1 MRIIAFVFCLAG
13 LSACT
18 DLERSNTLDP
28 ENPDAETLQRIVVE
42 NFIIHYTDVPSVP
55 APVQASQ
62 DALYELKQTYGN
74 QLLILEYHQKPQL
87 TANQDNLSRYAD
99 SVRYDSYR
107 GSTAR
112 GFPHVFFNGPATG
125 LQGASSK
132 ETARNRYDTVLD
144 SLALRKV
151 KLHAEVERSISGNT
165 MTITSRL
172 ARFGST
178 AITGLVVEYIV
189 YENRG
194 ARLGY
199 VVRNEAMPESVTS
212 LAGGEVKELPS
223 RTVTFGSEV
232 LDPNATH
239 VVMIVR
245 NQTSNQ
251 ILQVA
256 SSADVEE

>member
-1 MRIIAFVFCLAG
+1 MRIIAILLGLAG

-18 DLERSNTLDP
+18 DLERTNPLDP

-42 NFIIHYTDVPSVP
+42 NFIIHYTDISSVP
-55 APVQASQ
+55 VPVQASQ

-74 QLLILEYHQKPQL
+74 QLLILEYHQFPYL
-87 TANQDNLSRYAD
+87 TGNADNLARSDDTTRYNT
-99 SVRYDSYR
+99 YR

-112 GFPHVFFNGPATG
+112 GFPHVFFNGPSTG

-132 ETARNRYDTVLD
+132 ETAKNRYDTVLD
-144 SLALRKV
+144 SLTLRKV
-151 KLHAEVERSISGNT
+151 KLHAEVERTISGNT

-172 ARFGST
+172 AGFGSQT
-178 AITGLVVEYIV
+178 ITGLVVEYVV

-194 ARLGY
+194 TRLGY

-212 LAGGEVKELPS
+212 LAGGEVKELAS
-223 RTVTFGSEV
+223 RTINLGSEV
-232 LDPNATH
+232 LDPNAAE

-251 ILQVA
+251 VLQVA
-256 SSADVEE
+256 SSADPEE